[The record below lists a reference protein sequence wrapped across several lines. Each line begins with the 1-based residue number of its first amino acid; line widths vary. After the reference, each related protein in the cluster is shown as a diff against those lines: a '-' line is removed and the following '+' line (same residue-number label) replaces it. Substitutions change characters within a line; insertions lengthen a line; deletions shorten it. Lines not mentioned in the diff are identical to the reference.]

1 MGTIADA
8 TMTEARA
15 SRGAEMNIH
24 LLQPAGIMVS
34 LKKSLIKSAK
44 VWYTGGPTRYWNLAR
59 SFR

>member
-1 MGTIADA
+1 
-8 TMTEARA
+8 
-15 SRGAEMNIH
+15 MNIH